1 MPFVS
6 GGLSPTTRLAIRYV
20 LYLEV
25 VVNVANGLVS
35 MFSPIDSLQGLTS
48 ISLSSGSAEMQIGL
62 EVARWFGVMG
72 LVFGGY
78 VLGRVLHN
86 KIQLRPVI
94 EGLLLGDVLYLSS
107 LIPFTLRF
115 GKSPLIFAP
124 YILTLLM
131 FIARATLFLYED
143 WQSDD
148 LSGASFVLVDDNAV
162 RSSRK
167 NSRRKSITAS
177 NTLLSSSSLSSPS
190 SAALSTS

>member
-62 EVARWFGVMG
+62 EVSRWFGVMG

-86 KIQLRPVI
+86 KIMLRPVI

-115 GKSPLIFAP
+115 GKTPLIFAP

-131 FIARATLFLYED
+131 FIARATLLLYED

-148 LSGASFVLVDDNAV
+148 LSSVLLVEDNAV
-162 RSSRK
+162 RSRK

-190 SAALSTS
+190 SEALSTS